1 MLSESPARAIV
12 GDGSPLRNRTGR
24 GHVRAD
30 KTESNKTFFRKHWF
44 LIGVVF
50 VIIFASLMPSLGR
63 TGGILKPEIVVKKL
77 AVMLIFFCSGLST
90 DVSKM
95 ANALTRIDF
104 YSWVLCMNLVGTPII
119 MYMVTSLLN
128 TVIGMDKLVLRGLQ
142 VVAALPPPVSSAVIL
157 TRAAG
162 GSTPLAICASV
173 LGSLIGIFSTP
184 LMLLMILNVSST
196 AGNGIIFKIC
206 LTVVFPLIGGQVA
219 RVFILKTNRF
229 DISKLPVSMISNCTL
244 LLIIYSAFCDM
255 FSKDIEISKGTV
267 FFTAFCIVAMQS
279 FLLFT
284 MYKLSLSS
292 YCNFSKEDTVAAMF
306 SATHKSLTLGL
317 PLLNLMFGAGS
328 KELSILSIPL
338 LIYHPSQ
345 IMLGSILVPSIKTW
359 LGTSK
364 GGVELVDLKGLVG
377 SVENRL
383 ASSGATPA
391 KHDKLQN
398 V

>member
-1 MLSESPARAIV
+1 
-12 GDGSPLRNRTGR
+12 
-24 GHVRAD
+24 
-30 KTESNKTFFRKHWF
+30 
-44 LIGVVF
+44 
-50 VIIFASLMPSLGR
+50 
-63 TGGILKPEIVVKKL
+63 
-77 AVMLIFFCSGLST
+77 
-90 DVSKM
+90 
-95 ANALTRIDF
+95 
-104 YSWVLCMNLVGTPII
+104 
-119 MYMVTSLLN
+119 
-128 TVIGMDKLVLRGLQ
+128 
-142 VVAALPPPVSSAVIL
+142 
-157 TRAAG
+157 
-162 GSTPLAICASV
+162 
-173 LGSLIGIFSTP
+173 
-184 LMLLMILNVSST
+184 
-196 AGNGIIFKIC
+196 
-206 LTVVFPLIGGQVA
+206 
-219 RVFILKTNRF
+219 
-229 DISKLPVSMISNCTL
+229 
-244 LLIIYSAFCDM
+244 
-255 FSKDIEISKGTV
+255 
-267 FFTAFCIVAMQS
+267 
-279 FLLFT
+279 